1 MRNEIA
7 VSFHRRR
14 GVRGLDK
21 VTIRQKFGNHTIA
34 FLDYRISSRRDYLM
48 PDENTPTAVRF
59 GQGPTGMGVYYG
71 YVNHYETVTDD
82 YGKAYTRM
90 VLVGTSKTMNSM
102 HPSSWEGTTRSNI
115 TRDIAARHR
124 LRSIVHD
131 HPYLV
136 ENWATGTRSDFQSL
150 KALAE
155 ETGYRLWVDGSTLW
169 MIDPQRLLRTASSLT
184 TPLFTR
190 RQVKKIQVLGGSNIP
205 GKISPSQ
212 RKVQFGLDYRS
223 NEFFTATSGDPH
235 NPAQVSSNPVTTFSE
250 AQEVADA
257 AERKQQDY
265 YALAATVSGAAKVH
279 PGRLVRFESGTV
291 NTDQSGLWLVNEAVH
306 EITSTTFTTEL
317 GATRGRDAHRLMRAP
332 DTVRGASGQMPAIV
346 RDGEV
351 WEAALQEHLH
361 V

>member
-1 MRNEIA
+1 
-7 VSFHRRR
+7 
-14 GVRGLDK
+14 
-21 VTIRQKFGNHTIA
+21 
-34 FLDYRISSRRDYLM
+34 
-48 PDENTPTAVRF
+48 
-59 GQGPTGMGVYYG
+59 
-71 YVNHYETVTDD
+71 
-82 YGKAYTRM
+82 
-90 VLVGTSKTMNSM
+90 
-102 HPSSWEGTTRSNI
+102 
-115 TRDIAARHR
+115 